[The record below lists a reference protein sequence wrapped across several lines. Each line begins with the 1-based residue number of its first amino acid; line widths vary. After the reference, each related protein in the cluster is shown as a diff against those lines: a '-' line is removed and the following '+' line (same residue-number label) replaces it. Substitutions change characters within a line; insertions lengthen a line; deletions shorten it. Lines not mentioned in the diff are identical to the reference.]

1 MSEHVHTFPVPPGW
15 TDDEAWEW
23 ICQGLTL
30 PTTEEPDHWCNY
42 VCDGEECRR
51 AQGWA
56 EVIAE
61 STEDRNILLEMMTGA
76 LLPHPSGECRT
87 CFPGFNIQGTSMCL
101 DNIIGQAQSQPRSLP
116 GRFGRE
122 EGLKDLV
129 FY

>member
-1 MSEHVHTFPVPPGW
+1 MSQHVHTFPVPPGW

-51 AQGWA
+51 IQGWPDD
-56 EVIAE
+56 VN
-61 STEDRNILLEMMTGA
+61 EDRNILAEMLTGA

-87 CFPGFNIQGTSMCL
+87 CFPGFNIQCT
-101 DNIIGQAQSQPRSLP
+101 LP
-116 GRFGRE
+116 ALHDGDHEAPPIELNSGKMSDPIRWEQNRPVE
-122 EGLKDLV
+122 P
-129 FY
+129 